1 MKVDVLCV
9 CVCVCWHQWQ
19 KEQKRVII
27 IISLLIVLRKE
38 RERKKMWKI
47 RWGCKRMSSS
57 FAQLLVWW
65 QQPWDSL
72 HMVLNLVRRSTH
84 HSPPVQQ
91 SSIRSTEEEGKGVSA
106 MFPWVAPGGTWLW
119 PSPSSVSL
127 DIYTHTES
135 LKKRKKRDEAS
146 LSISSKT
153 VDHLSR
159 VGAAK
164 RKSICCEYKSTK
176 TRRKHKGKPERL

>member
-1 MKVDVLCV
+1 MCRNCIDIDEHDRRVLSRKSQWMYSL
-9 CVCVCWHQWQ
+9 CVCVCWHQW
-19 KEQKRVII
+19 KKKQKRVII
-27 IISLLIVLRKE
+27 IISLLIVSRNKRFRAREKE
-38 RERKKMWKI
+38 KKNWKI

-91 SSIRSTEEEGKGVSA
+91 SSIRTEEEGKGVSA

-127 DIYTHTES
+127 DIYTH
-135 LKKRKKRDEAS
+135 R
-146 LSISSKT
+146 
-153 VDHLSR
+153 
-159 VGAAK
+159 
-164 RKSICCEYKSTK
+164 
-176 TRRKHKGKPERL
+176 ERERE